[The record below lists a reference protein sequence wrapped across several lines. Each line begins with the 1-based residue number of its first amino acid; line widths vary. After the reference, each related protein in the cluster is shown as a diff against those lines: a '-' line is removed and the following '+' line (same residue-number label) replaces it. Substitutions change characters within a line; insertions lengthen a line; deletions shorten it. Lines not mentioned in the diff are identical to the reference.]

1 MTKTNMTTISENM
14 MGIFVSWLQNNGY
27 SEQIDMDDV
36 ESWNQLQAE
45 INQTLSEGVKQK
57 ESKPKK
63 LKDPNKPKKNKSSYL
78 FFCEDKRAVVKEELG
93 DEAKAVDVTT
103 ELGSRWKLL
112 KESTKT
118 SDKKAIEKYAKQAT
132 KDKERYEQ
140 EMAEYQAPSEEEL
153 GELLATKKS
162 AKKSSGGKKDPNKP
176 KNPRSAYIFFCSEK
190 REQVKN
196 ENPDL
201 KTTDVTSKLGEL
213 WRELKDDKDRSDELA
228 NYNDM
233 AEEDK
238 IRYEREVSTY
248 VPPASDEVVS
258 KANKPAP
265 KKFKKP
271 IPKPVTDDEET
282 ENDTDNELVEEVKTK
297 KPAVKKTTKKSS
309 ESKSSGKKMNGYTYF
324 CSEKREQVKTENPK
338 WKATAVT
345 QELARM
351 WKVLSKEE
359 RKSWSEAAVEK

>member
-1 MTKTNMTTISENM
+1 MTKTNMTTTMSENM
-14 MGIFVSWLQNNGY
+14 MNIFVSWLHNNGY
-27 SEQIDMDDV
+27 ADNIDMDDQD
-36 ESWNQLQAE
+36 SWNQLQADVY
-45 INQTLSEGVKQK
+45 QALSEGIKHK

-78 FFCEDKRAVVKEELG
+78 FFCEDKRAAVKKDLG
-93 DEAKAVDVTT
+93 DDAKATEVTT
-103 ELGSRWKLL
+103 ELGVRWKSL
-112 KESTKT
+112 KESTKV
-118 SDKKAIEKYAKQAT
+118 SDKKAMEKYTKQAAE
-132 KDKERYEQ
+132 DKERYDQ
-140 EMAEYQAPSEEEL
+140 EMTEYQPLTEEEVE
-153 GELLATKKS
+153 ELLASKKS

-201 KTTDVTSKLGEL
+201 KATDVTSKLGEL

-228 NYNDM
+228 KYNDM

-258 KANKPAP
+258 KKPAP
-265 KKFKKP
+265 KKSKKP
-271 IPKPVTDDEET
+271 VPKPVTDDEET
-282 ENDTDNELVEEVKTK
+282 EIDTDNELVEEVKTK
-297 KPAVKKTTKKSS
+297 KPVVKKTTKKSN

-324 CSEKREQVKTENPK
+324 CSEKREQVKTENPE

-359 RKSWSEAAVEK
+359 QKSWSEAAVEK